1 MEVDGGAGMTGP
13 MFLVREGSGGRW
25 KSMEVDGGAG
35 MTGPMFLTVDF
46 GSIYDHCTNPSKNG
60 TVYVDGRA
68 PNSDV
73 RGCYKW
79 PS

>member
-1 MEVDGGAGMTGP
+1 
-13 MFLVREGSGGRW
+13 
-25 KSMEVDGGAG
+25 MEVDGGAG

-60 TVYVDGRA
+60 AVYVDGRA